1 MDSVRDILVNLG
13 YHLIDSGKDY
23 RAKPLYRDSSS
34 NTVLS
39 INKGTGRWIDFKE
52 QRFGTLEELVRLTL
66 KLEDISQAKL
76 YISNN
81 FEFEVPKPDKE
92 KLKSATVF
100 SAANLEKIVPDYSY
114 WAERGI
120 SRSTLKIFESGVM
133 HEGKMK
139 NRYVFPVF
147 DFRNRLMGAA
157 GRDLTNTHGAKWKF
171 SGEKSLWAY
180 PLKYNRDILRKQ
192 KEVFLVESIGDM
204 LSLWES
210 GIRNTIVTFGLHVS
224 PKIKQILIALDPNKI
239 YISFN
244 NDDNKAGNNGARK
257 AYQNLRRQFD
267 PHQLEIA
274 LPPKNDFGCMS
285 PSEIIKWN
293 KKLRE

>member
-1 MDSVRDILVNLG
+1 MDSVRDILVDLG

-52 QRFGTLEELVRLTL
+52 QRFGTIEELVRLTL

-76 YISNN
+76 YLSNK
-81 FEFEVPKPDKE
+81 FEFEAPKPEKE
-92 KLKSATVF
+92 KLKSPTVF
-100 SAANLEKIVPDYSY
+100 GAANLEKIIPDYSY
-114 WAERGI
+114 WVDRGI
-120 SRSTLKIFESGVM
+120 SRDTLKVFESGVM
-133 HEGKMK
+133 REGKMR

-147 DFRNRLMGAA
+147 DSRNRLMGAA
-157 GRDLTNTHGAKWKF
+157 GRDLTNTQAAKWKF

-180 PLKYNRDILRKQ
+180 PLKYNQQILRKK

-204 LSLWES
+204 LALWES
-210 GIRNTIVTFGLHVS
+210 GIRHTIVTFGLHIP
-224 PKIKQILIALDPNKI
+224 PKIKQVLMALDPNKI

-244 NDDNKAGNNGARK
+244 NDDNKAGNNGATK
-257 AYQNLRRQFD
+257 AYQNLRRQVD
-267 PHQLEIA
+267 LHQLEIE
-274 LPPKNDFGCMS
+274 LPPKKHFGCMS
-285 PSEIIKWN
+285 SHEIIKWN
-293 KKLRE
+293 QNLRE

>member
-1 MDSVRDILVNLG
+1 MDSVRDILVDLG

-52 QRFGTLEELVRLTL
+52 LRFGTIEELVRLTL

-76 YISNN
+76 YLSNK
-81 FEFEVPKPDKE
+81 FEFEAPKPEKE
-92 KLKSATVF
+92 KLKSPTVF
-100 SAANLEKIVPDYSY
+100 GAANLEKIIPDYSY
-114 WAERGI
+114 WVDRGI
-120 SRSTLKIFESGVM
+120 SRYTFKVFESGVM
-133 HEGKMK
+133 REGKMR

-147 DFRNRLMGAA
+147 DSRNRLMGAA
-157 GRDLTNTHGAKWKF
+157 GRDLTNTQAAKWKF

-180 PLKYNRDILRKQ
+180 PLKYNQQILRKK

-204 LSLWES
+204 LALWES
-210 GIRNTIVTFGLHVS
+210 GIRHTIVTFGLHIP
-224 PKIKQILIALDPNKI
+224 PKIKQVLMALDPNKI

-244 NDDNKAGNNGARK
+244 NDDNKAGNNGATK

-267 PHQLEIA
+267 LHQLEIA

-285 PSEIIKWN
+285 SHEIIKWN
-293 KKLRE
+293 QNLRE

>member
-1 MDSVRDILVNLG
+1 MDSVRDILVDLG

-52 QRFGTLEELVRLTL
+52 QRFGTIEELVRLTL

-76 YISNN
+76 YLSNK
-81 FEFEVPKPDKE
+81 FEFEAPKPEKE
-92 KLKSATVF
+92 KLKSPTVF
-100 SAANLEKIVPDYSY
+100 GAANLEKIIPDYSY
-114 WAERGI
+114 WVDRGI
-120 SRSTLKIFESGVM
+120 SRDTLKVFESGVM
-133 HEGKMK
+133 REGKMR

-147 DFRNRLMGAA
+147 DSRNRLMGAA
-157 GRDLTNTHGAKWKF
+157 GRDLTNTQAAKWKF

-180 PLKYNRDILRKQ
+180 PLKYNQQILRKK

-204 LSLWES
+204 LALWES
-210 GIRNTIVTFGLHVS
+210 GIRHTIVTFGLHIP
-224 PKIKQILIALDPNKI
+224 PKIKQVLMALDPNKI

-244 NDDNKAGNNGARK
+244 NDDNKAGNNGATK

-267 PHQLEIA
+267 LHQLEIA

-285 PSEIIKWN
+285 SHEIIKWN
-293 KKLRE
+293 QNLRE

>member
-81 FEFEVPKPDKE
+81 FEFEVPKIEKE

-100 SAANLEKIVPDYSY
+100 SSANLEKIVPDYSY
-114 WAERGI
+114 WVERGV
-120 SRSTLKIFESGVM
+120 SRNTLKTFESGVM
-133 HEGKMK
+133 REGKMR
-139 NRYVFPVF
+139 NRYVFPIF

-157 GRDLTNTHGAKWKF
+157 GRDLTNTQAAKWKF

-180 PLKYNRDILRKQ
+180 PLKYNQQILRKK

-204 LSLWES
+204 LALWES
-210 GIRNTIVTFGLHVS
+210 GIRHTIVTFGLHIP
-224 PKIKQILIALDPNKI
+224 PKIKQVLMALDPDKI

-244 NDDNKAGNNGARK
+244 NDDNKAGNNGATK

-267 PHQLEIA
+267 LQQLEIA

-285 PSEIIKWN
+285 SHEIIKWN
-293 KKLRE
+293 QNLRD